1 MAGVDVEGLPMLDDI
16 EIMKRLDSRGRELQA
31 QLKDKYLAHVY
42 HSEWGLG
49 LSGTC
54 VWQCMGCGFE
64 FVCIQGKMMTSV
76 TCACKEKNGCGG
88 WSAEDI
94 RIQALTTNFVCMQ
107 TDDLIMAWSGF
118 TPCDTMLYHLQER
131 SLRRPEALEH
141 AVTSAQ
147 GVDAS
152 RPASVGQ
159 SRGAGPCASLP
170 SVEERR
176 GSSRGRWRLPV
187 ART

>member
-76 TCACKEKNGCGG
+76 TCACKEKNGCG
-88 WSAEDI
+88 D
-94 RIQALTTNFVCMQ
+94 
-107 TDDLIMAWSGF
+107 
-118 TPCDTMLYHLQER
+118 HLQER

-176 GSSRGRWRLPV
+176 GSSRAQETSGGCLLACVLRLWFVPTPVFCFSALCPARLPV
-187 ART
+187 YVVVL